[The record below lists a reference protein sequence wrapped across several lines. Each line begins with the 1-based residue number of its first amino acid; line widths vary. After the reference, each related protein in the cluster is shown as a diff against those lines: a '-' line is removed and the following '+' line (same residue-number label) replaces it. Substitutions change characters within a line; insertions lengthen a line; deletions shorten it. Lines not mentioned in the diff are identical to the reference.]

1 MTQSPATMS
10 APVPPCDLGALIAR
24 LQSHF
29 LRSARPHEVFDA
41 LLPELLAA
49 TGSEYGFIGEVWRD
63 AANAP
68 YLKIFTLS
76 DIAWDEATR
85 ALVARE
91 RQNGLEFRRLDNLFG
106 LPLTSGQPLIAN
118 DAANDPRRGGLPPG
132 HPPLNSFLGVPLF
145 HGGELVGEVAL
156 ANRAGGYDEAL
167 LAFFDPLF
175 LLLGAIIGSV
185 LLERQR
191 QHAEQQL
198 RRSEAHHRLAFE
210 LSGIGMA
217 HVGLD
222 GHFFEVNDALC
233 AFLERPREQ
242 LLQLG
247 LRDVVHPDEPSG
259 LLATGSDS
267 QSSRERRYLMP
278 DGRTRWAL
286 ASAVMV
292 RGEGARPDHL
302 VTFIQ
307 DIDERKRAE
316 AELHERDAL
325 LHKLTQHL
333 PAVVFQY
340 HRSAAGWESMPFA
353 TEGLRQTYG
362 LAPSQVRDSARG
374 MWERVHADDQPRLS
388 TSVTESAATLKPWR
402 LEYRVHA
409 PDGTLRWHEG
419 HASPEPDGAGGTV
432 WHGYIVDISER
443 KRYEQAVVTAEAA
456 QRANAAKTQFLS
468 RMSHELRT
476 PLNAVIGF
484 AQLLQVD
491 PAHPLSEL
499 QRTRLEHIERAG
511 AHLLAMIN
519 DVLDLSRIESGD
531 MPLTLEP
538 LALDALFDEALAML
552 AGPANAAGVRLRSV
566 PPAGLAVHAD
576 KLRLRQV
583 LVNLLSNAIKY
594 NRRGGHAELQARVDG
609 DQIAI
614 SVTDSG
620 IGLTPGQLVHLW
632 EPFNRL
638 GAERTGIEGTGI
650 GLALTRRMVQLMDG
664 RIEVTSELG
673 RGSRFTVKLPASASP
688 GAGASAEA
696 APAEPVERERTV
708 LYAEDNPLNVELIRQ
723 VLQLRPRI
731 RLLVARNGQEA
742 LMMARNERPD
752 LLLLDMHLGDMTG
765 IELLNL
771 LRAEVGTT
779 PLPACVALSADVM
792 PGSLQRAL
800 EAGFDEYLTKPLD
813 VIALMRC
820 LDLRLP
826 P

>member
-1 MTQSPATMS
+1 MPAP
-10 APVPPCDLGALIAR
+10 APPSDLGALIAR

-41 LLPELLAA
+41 LLPELLEV
-49 TGSEYGFIGEVWRD
+49 TGSAYGFIGEVWRD
-63 AANAP
+63 AADAP
-68 YLKIFTLS
+68 YLKIFSLS
-76 DIAWDEATR
+76 DIGWDAATR
-85 ALVARE
+85 ARVARE
-91 RQNGLEFRRLDNLFG
+91 RQHGLEFRRLDTLFG
-106 LPLTSGQPLIAN
+106 LPLQTRQTLVAN

-132 HPPLNSFLGVPLF
+132 HPPLHSFLGVPLF

-167 LAFFDPLF
+167 LAQFEPLF
-175 LLLGAIIGSV
+175 VALGAIVGSV

-198 RRSEAHHRLAFE
+198 RRSEAHHRRALDLA
-210 LSGIGMA
+210 GIGMA
-217 HVGLD
+217 HMGLD
-222 GHFFEVNDALC
+222 GRFLEVNDALC
-233 AFLERPREQ
+233 RFLDRPREQ
-242 LLQLG
+242 LLG
-247 LRDVVHPDEPSG
+247 LRIDDVAQPGESPALPPAG
-259 LLATGSDS
+259 GDS
-267 QSSRERRYLMP
+267 QPSHEQRYRLP
-278 DGRTRWAL
+278 DGRVRWAIT
-286 ASAVMV
+286 SAALV
-292 RGEGARPDHL
+292 RTEDAQPEHL
-302 VTFIQ
+302 ITFIQ

-316 AELHERDAL
+316 AELRERDAL

-340 HRSAAGWESMPFA
+340 HRSAAGWEAMPFA
-353 TEGLRQTYG
+353 TEGLRQAYG
-362 LAPSQVRDSARG
+362 LAPSQVRDNARG
-374 MWERVHADDQPRLS
+374 MWERVHADDRPRLA
-388 TSVTESAATLKPWR
+388 TSVAESAAKLKPWR

-409 PDGTLRWHEG
+409 PDGSLRWHEG
-419 HASPEPDGAGGTV
+419 HASPEPDAAGGTL

-484 AQLLQVD
+484 AQLLQID
-491 PAHPLSEL
+491 PAHPLREL

-531 MPLTLEP
+531 MPLALEP
-538 LALDALFDEALAML
+538 LALDGLFDDALAML
-552 AGPANAAGVRLRSV
+552 AGPAHTAGVTLRGV
-566 PPAGLAVHAD
+566 PPAGLAVRAD
-576 KLRLRQV
+576 RMRLRQV
-583 LVNLLSNAIKY
+583 LMNLLSNAIKY
-594 NRRGGHAELQARVDG
+594 NRLGGHAELQARADG
-609 DQIAI
+609 CHVVI

-620 IGLTPGQLVHLW
+620 LGLAPGQLAHLW

-650 GLALTRRMVQLMDG
+650 GLALTRRMVHLMDG

-673 RGSRFTVKLPASASP
+673 RGSRFTVSLPAAPPP
-688 GAGASAEA
+688 GADA
-696 APAEPVERERTV
+696 AAQPTPAERERTV

-731 RLLVARNGQEA
+731 RLVVARNGQEA
-742 LMMARNERPD
+742 LLLARSENPD

-765 IELLNL
+765 IDVLTR
-771 LRAEVGTT
+771 LRADGTA

-792 PGSLQRAL
+792 PDSLQRAL
-800 EAGFDEYLTKPLD
+800 AAGFDEYLTKPLD
-813 VIALMRC
+813 MSALMRC

-826 P
+826 A